1 MHACGEFLSRT
12 DWQYL
17 SNYPQKRLEF
27 AMNITK
33 LLIKLSMWRH
43 RNEYW
48 SMVCPVLW
56 SLAIL
61 QSTHWVCWIG
71 VLDKIDN
78 ILYYLVLHS
87 SMSNHRKNLL
97 SLFIHTEWTLK
108 RCSQLQLEC
117 WCLLLSLHLQ

>member
-1 MHACGEFLSRT
+1 
-12 DWQYL
+12 
-17 SNYPQKRLEF
+17 
-27 AMNITK
+27 MNITK

-48 SMVCPVLW
+48 SMVCLVLW

-71 VLDKIDN
+71 ELDTIDN

-87 SMSNHRKNLL
+87 SMS
-97 SLFIHTEWTLK
+97 
-108 RCSQLQLEC
+108 
-117 WCLLLSLHLQ
+117 